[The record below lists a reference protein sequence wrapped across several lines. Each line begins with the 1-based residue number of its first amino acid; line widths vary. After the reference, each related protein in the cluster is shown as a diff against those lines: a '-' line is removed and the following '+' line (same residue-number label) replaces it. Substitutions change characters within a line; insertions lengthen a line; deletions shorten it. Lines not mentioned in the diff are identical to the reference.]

1 MDPLFHDRV
10 EAGAALAKRLWASR
24 GSDALVLGI
33 PRGGVAVAAEL
44 ARALDLELDIVV
56 ARKLG
61 APGSPELAI
70 GAVTADGG
78 CFLNRDIVAQLG
90 VTDAHLRSIHEVEM
104 AEARRRE
111 TALRQNRARAR
122 IRDRIV
128 FLVDDGLATGA
139 TMRAAV
145 RAVRAGGPSRVIVA
159 VPVGSR
165 DACADLAAEADE
177 VICLHQPGGFGA
189 VGYYYRHFEPVEDDQ
204 VRHLLEGARVVA
216 VP

>member
-10 EAGAALAKRLWASR
+10 DAGAALAKRLWTSR

-33 PRGGVAVAAEL
+33 PRGGVLVAAEL

-145 RAVRAGGPSRVIVA
+145 RAVREGGPSRLIVA

-165 DACADLAAEADE
+165 NACADLAAEADE
-177 VICLHQPGGFGA
+177 VICLYQPEGFGA
-189 VGYYYRHFEPVEDDQ
+189 VGYYYRHFEPVGDDQ
-204 VRHLLEGARVVA
+204 VRHLLEGARVTA